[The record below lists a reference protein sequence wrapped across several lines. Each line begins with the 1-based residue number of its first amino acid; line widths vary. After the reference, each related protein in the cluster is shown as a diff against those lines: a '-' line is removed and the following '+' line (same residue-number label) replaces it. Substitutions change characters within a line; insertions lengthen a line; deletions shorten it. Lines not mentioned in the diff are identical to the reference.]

1 MTYVTDLPELADLRH
16 SIDNIDAALI
26 HMLAERFKLTQSVG
40 RLKAERGLPPSDPDR
55 ERVQVARLRTLA
67 EAAHLDPE
75 RRRHLYAEVLAL
87 KSQAWFTGTE
97 AELFRPLQD
106 AAQFFTLRDARIQRN
121 AA

>member
-55 ERVQVARLRTLA
+55 ERVQVARLRSLA

-75 RRRHLYAEVLAL
+75 FAEKYFNFIVAEVIHHHQQLA
-87 KSQAWFTGTE
+87 GGE
-97 AELFRPLQD
+97 
-106 AAQFFTLRDARIQRN
+106 
-121 AA
+121 